1 MLLVTTSTCT
11 CTYHT
16 CIVLRYMLI
25 DISVHHDTLLEV
37 KITKKEKKKGWER
50 RGGRDNTKELG
61 ACIHHRHF
69 FCIQSM
75 KTKCDL
81 MRCFASPLHPILYAM
96 QTHVVVCT
104 VILTNFLSPFCCFIL
119 TWHTHS
125 NYCWCHFC
133 DTGYVL
139 SVFRSLSKRW
149 ALSCCFLPF
158 SYLLS
163 LLFFFFLTTL
173 PHAGSLILDLV

>member
-1 MLLVTTSTCT
+1 
-11 CTYHT
+11 
-16 CIVLRYMLI
+16 
-25 DISVHHDTLLEV
+25 
-37 KITKKEKKKGWER
+37 
-50 RGGRDNTKELG
+50 
-61 ACIHHRHF
+61 
-69 FCIQSM
+69 M

-104 VILTNFLSPFCCFIL
+104 VILTNFFLPFCCFIL
-119 TWHTHS
+119 TWHTDS

-149 ALSCCFLPF
+149 ALSCSFLPF
-158 SYLLS
+158 LIIFSFFFYFCLLCRMQAVSYLTWCKECLHVWKTIKFCS
-163 LLFFFFLTTL
+163 KIIITFFFLGELGNTSNYIF
-173 PHAGSLILDLV
+173 GYM